1 MFNLLHKKHASRKS
15 KMAYG
20 DEDLDLPQVDCEMRD
35 ETRKARDE
43 VPSRATKS
51 RNASDEVSDST
62 SLRLDE
68 FPVGP
73 PNYLIKRKRALRKSN
88 EDRTEVNSDLT
99 VLQNWKIAR
108 PSYAEK
114 GDFTETEEKGTT
126 RKKGLF
132 TLPLS
137 QQCYR
142 KETSCYERRKA
153 FFFQRTK

>member
-1 MFNLLHKKHASRKS
+1 MYWLIPSTQVMLLPQGFERHSLISAENGRKCSIYYTKSQKHKSTKS

-20 DEDLDLPQVDCEMRD
+20 D
-35 ETRKARDE
+35 
-43 VPSRATKS
+43 
-51 RNASDEVSDST
+51 
-62 SLRLDE
+62 
-68 FPVGP
+68 
-73 PNYLIKRKRALRKSN
+73 

-114 GDFTETEEKGTT
+114 GDFTKTEEKGTT

-142 KETSCYERRKA
+142 KETSCYELCSLRTPNYCYIKFERNNFADTQIHRVFSATSCPYLGTRKGRPI
-153 FFFQRTK
+153 F

>member
-1 MFNLLHKKHASRKS
+1 MLNLLHKKHTSRKS

-20 DEDLDLPQVDCEMRD
+20 D
-35 ETRKARDE
+35 
-43 VPSRATKS
+43 
-51 RNASDEVSDST
+51 
-62 SLRLDE
+62 
-68 FPVGP
+68 
-73 PNYLIKRKRALRKSN
+73 

-114 GDFTETEEKGTT
+114 GDFTKTEEKGTT

-142 KETSCYERRKA
+142 KETSCYEL
-153 FFFQRTK
+153 QRTK